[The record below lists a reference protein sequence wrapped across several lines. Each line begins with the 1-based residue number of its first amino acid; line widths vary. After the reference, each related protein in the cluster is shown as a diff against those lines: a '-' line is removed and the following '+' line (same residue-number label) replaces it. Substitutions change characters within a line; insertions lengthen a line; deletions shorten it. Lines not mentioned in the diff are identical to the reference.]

1 MSTQQDIYTVG
12 SENRPLMLNKDNY
25 VPWSSRII
33 RCARSR
39 PNGKMIFDSI
49 ENGSYER
56 RMIATPGE
64 PNLSVPVSES
74 FHEQTDEELTENDMK
89 RMDADDQ
96 AIKTILLGLP
106 EDVYADVDSYETAKE
121 IWERVRQMM
130 KENIAANLKF
140 LNNLQPEWKRHVTIV
155 RQTKNLHEADFTQI
169 YDFLKMNQDEVN
181 ELRAERLAKT
191 HDPLA
196 LMAHSQNSYKF
207 PTTHNDQS
215 SSTMTSLKDFNGPT
229 EAMNAAFILFS
240 KAFQLTAPTN
250 NNQRTSSNPP
260 NRQIAQPEWACSLTR
275 DCQSEW
281 NCNIVAAKAEG
292 IQLQAEEFDFMAAE
306 GDLDKIEEVNA
317 NCILMVNLQHASTSG
332 AQLDKAPVYD
342 TDGLAEV
349 QLNDNCYDN
358 EIFNMFTQEEQY
370 TDLLDP
376 ILEPQLVPQNDNH
389 VTYVALNQKM
399 ALGYPNPS
407 YLKKAQLKQQS
418 LYNGNLLLEE
428 HDPPDVYDSEET
440 LELAQESREKMRLLK
455 KEIKPA
461 NYAKITHLS
470 GVFVPQTTKSKEELF
485 LSNVSNMVTVSKT
498 ISIPNEDL
506 SDDTT
511 PTVARKFLNEGDF
524 EIQFLQEATKFVRD
538 FKSLAKEADE
548 SLDKKKSLELEIERL
563 LKASVS
569 HDIMSIVQNGFVD
582 VPSNFQTELDRTKE
596 KLELCIIK
604 KEKEYAV
611 QWNNWCTKCEECKYE
626 NISYDKAYNDMQQK
640 VERLQAQLGN
650 LKGKSSDT
658 PRTSV
663 TPQVD
668 KPKLII
674 VPPYSKKLH
683 ASILSHSVPQ
693 PKEFNVVKHSNVIA
707 SGMFKIDP
715 PQTSRENVSSDT
727 VNASSTGLVHTAR
740 TRRPQ
745 PKGNTRNARVP
756 YASKSSEV
764 KKNVTVEDHR
774 RILLLS
780 NNQKT
785 MSSKCNNI
793 KLYIQNDKSEI
804 VCGTYKQCLVTAN
817 HDASLLSLVNAL
829 NSRANNL
836 CANASPSANQ
846 KRHMTQVWKPKQVGF
861 KERLACKPR
870 LPRFSLKWSP
880 SGRSFDLKGK
890 LVVQICLWCV
900 DSGCSKHMTGNIM
913 RLINCVWKFLG
924 TVRFG
929 NDHIAAILGYGDLKW
944 GNIIITRVYFV
955 EGLCHNL
962 FSVGQFCDADL
973 EVAFRRNTC
982 FIRDLDG
989 VDLLKG
995 NRSTNLYTINLYDM
1009 ASASPICLMARAT
1022 PTKSWLWYQ
1031 RLSYLNF
1038 DTINDL
1044 AKNDP
1049 VSGLPKFK
1057 YAKEHLCPSC
1067 EQGKSKRASHPPKPV
1082 PNSKQRLHLLH
1093 MDLCG
1098 LMRVAS
1104 INGKRNHT
1112 LVEAAKAMLIFS
1124 HALLFLWAEAIA
1136 TACYT
1141 QNHSIIHR
1149 RFNKTPYELIQ
1160 GRKPD
1165 IFYLYVFGALCYP
1178 KNDRED
1184 IGKLGA
1190 KGDIGFF
1197 IGYSANSVAY
1207 RNLQALTA
1215 SMSIQDSAPT
1225 STNSS
1230 NTLVSSHNVD
1240 APSQQHAQQQ
1250 RNLTPSPIASAA
1262 DNVLNAMFE
1271 GDLFVNPFATP
1282 STESIVSSTQYV
1294 DPSNMHTF
1302 YQPYP
1307 HDYQWTKDHPLDIME
1322 PKAVKEA
1329 LTDPSWIESMQEELH
1344 QFIRLD
1350 TRLVVRGYRQEEG
1363 IDFEESFGPVARME
1377 AIRIFLAYVAHKG
1390 FTVYQMEVKTAF
1402 LHGSLKE
1409 DVYVCQSEGFID
1421 VDHLSHVYKLKKA
1434 LYGLKQ
1440 APRAWYDKLSTFLLQ
1455 NRFSKG
1461 IIDLTLFTRRFYDDI
1476 LVVQVY
1482 VDDIIFGSTN
1492 PRYATIFSD
1501 LMKSRFEMSMMGE
1514 MTFFIGLQVNQS
1526 PSDKLDLDQI
1536 GTPVDATKY
1545 RSMFGA
1551 LVYHTSSRPD
1561 IVHAT
1566 CDSGFELTEFSD
1578 VDYAGCKDTFKS
1590 TSGGA
1595 QFLGEKLNRRDLP
1608 KDTPIDRLEV
1618 LRCDIGKKS
1627 KVRMGIML
1635 TETELTLEQTQQ
1647 EYQSDILVIFTV
1659 TMEIL
1664 LEPTSRK
1671 LLVGD
1676 VGDSIWIELVTLD
1689 INLDQAD
1696 SFARASSSTGVK
1708 HLIPSRLTRYLNLS
1722 TGRALVNSDIGNF
1735 MQPPMTSLEDINDPT
1750 EVMNAALILF
1760 AKAIQLSAPT
1770 NNNQRTS
1777 SNPRNRQIAQPIMIM
1792 GQDRQIQN
1800 VGGNGGNQF
1809 GHNVGQVAQNKQG
1822 YNAWQDGGI
1831 QVAQN
1836 AVQNAGDLDEIEEV
1850 NANYILMANLK
1861 QASTFEQYT
1870 DLLEPILEPQ
1880 LVPQNDNHVTSV
1892 APSMV
1897 HSEGTVKTSFSPN
1910 KETRAHQETV
1920 YRNLVDQVAQR
1931 KHLNLLKNLF
1941 DSIKSNRAHA
1951 KLHDLIYENAQLRA
1965 RGFKNTSESM
1975 KNTSKTSVTPHVDK
1989 PKLSAVTPLSKKLHA
2004 LMPSHSVPQPR
2015 EFNVMKHRNVI
2026 ALGMFKINPSQM
2038 PRVYLVPNK
2047 QSSASIRTNLI
2058 TNSQRHV
2065 NVKENVSSNTVTASS
2080 TCIMEPKTVKE
2091 ALTDP
2096 AWIES
2101 MQEEL
2106 HQFIRLDVWEL
2117 VPSPDGIKPLTL
2129 KWLFKNKHDEENTV
2143 IRNMTRLVVRGY
2155 QQEEGIDFEESF
2167 APVARMETIRIF
2179 LAYAAHKGFTVYQM
2193 DVRTAFL
2200 HGSLKEDVYM
2210 CQPKDF
2216 IDADYPSHVYK
2227 LKKALYG
2234 LKQAPRAWYD
2244 ELSTF
2249 LLQNG
2254 FSKGIINPTL
2264 FTRRFDDDILVIQV
2278 YVDDIIFGSTD
2289 PRYATLFSDLA
2300 KLEREFQNRRDLPK
2314 DTPIDR
2320 LEVLRIIVADNG
2332 TQFVNDP
2339 FKNLCEKPNIQQMNT
2354 AVAYPQAN
2362 GLVERANK
2370 SLMEGIKARLGRE
2383 RAGWVDELLNV
2394 HWAHQTSL
2402 KTSNEEMPFSLTYR
2416 NRYHGPSDAMHNHPH
2431 SLKTSLKTSNEEMPF
2446 SLTYRSEVVIPTEI
2460 RMPTHRTMMIR
2471 EDENEDELRLN
2482 MDLLQ
2487 EKREAATIREAK
2499 YKAKMEQYYNRRV
2512 KLVSFKP
2519 GEYVFCRNEA
2529 NKVKDHGKLGP
2540 KWEGPYK
2547 VT

>member
-1 MSTQQDIYTVG
+1 MSQQKFCETTPVAATLCLFRDAISVVVTREFFDLV
-12 SENRPLMLNKDNY
+12 RVLIMLGYRKIFDY
-25 VPWSSRII
+25 KFRFSLVRG
-33 RCARSR
+33 R

-260 NRQIAQPEWACSLTR
+260 NRQIAQPGM
-275 DCQSEW
+275 
-281 NCNIVAAKAEG
+281 NISQDRQIQNVGGNVAHNQQGYNAWQNGGIQVAENAVQNAGIANQNGTVILLLQRLRVLEIGIKPG

-817 HDASLLSLVNAL
+817 HDASLLSLV
-829 NSRANNL
+829 
-836 CANASPSANQ
+836 
-846 KRHMTQVWKPKQVGF
+846 
-861 KERLACKPR
+861 
-870 LPRFSLKWSP
+870 
-880 SGRSFDLKGK
+880 
-890 LVVQICLWCV
+890 VQICLWCV

-1104 INGKRNHT
+1104 IN
-1112 LVEAAKAMLIFS
+1112 
-1124 HALLFLWAEAIA
+1124 AIA

-1595 QFLGEKLNRRDLP
+1595 QFLGEKLLMDYGYHFNKIL
-1608 KDTPIDRLEV
+1608 IYYS
-1618 LRCDIGKKS
+1618 S
-1627 KVRMGIML
+1627 KPAIAISCNPVQHSRTKHIAVRYHFIKEHVEKGTI
-1635 TETELTLEQTQQ
+1635 ELYFVKTG
-1647 EYQSDILVIFTV
+1647 YQLAYIFTKALPV
-1659 TMEIL
+1659 D
-1664 LEPTSRK
+1664 RFNY
-1671 LLVGD
+1671 LVRRLGMR
-1676 VGDSIWIELVTLD
+1676 SLYPQEL
-1689 INLDQAD
+1689 N
-1696 SFARASSSTGVK
+1696 
-1708 HLIPSRLTRYLNLS
+1708 RLT
-1722 TGRALVNSDIGNF
+1722 
-1735 MQPPMTSLEDINDPT
+1735 
-1750 EVMNAALILF
+1750 
-1760 AKAIQLSAPT
+1760 
-1770 NNNQRTS
+1770 
-1777 SNPRNRQIAQPIMIM
+1777 
-1792 GQDRQIQN
+1792 
-1800 VGGNGGNQF
+1800 
-1809 GHNVGQVAQNKQG
+1809 
-1822 YNAWQDGGI
+1822 
-1831 QVAQN
+1831 
-1836 AVQNAGDLDEIEEV
+1836 
-1850 NANYILMANLK
+1850 
-1861 QASTFEQYT
+1861 
-1870 DLLEPILEPQ
+1870 
-1880 LVPQNDNHVTSV
+1880 
-1892 APSMV
+1892 
-1897 HSEGTVKTSFSPN
+1897 
-1910 KETRAHQETV
+1910 
-1920 YRNLVDQVAQR
+1920 
-1931 KHLNLLKNLF
+1931 
-1941 DSIKSNRAHA
+1941 
-1951 KLHDLIYENAQLRA
+1951 KL
-1965 RGFKNTSESM
+1965 
-1975 KNTSKTSVTPHVDK
+1975 
-1989 PKLSAVTPLSKKLHA
+1989 
-2004 LMPSHSVPQPR
+2004 
-2015 EFNVMKHRNVI
+2015 
-2026 ALGMFKINPSQM
+2026 
-2038 PRVYLVPNK
+2038 
-2047 QSSASIRTNLI
+2047 
-2058 TNSQRHV
+2058 
-2065 NVKENVSSNTVTASS
+2065 
-2080 TCIMEPKTVKE
+2080 
-2091 ALTDP
+2091 
-2096 AWIES
+2096 
-2101 MQEEL
+2101 
-2106 HQFIRLDVWEL
+2106 
-2117 VPSPDGIKPLTL
+2117 
-2129 KWLFKNKHDEENTV
+2129 
-2143 IRNMTRLVVRGY
+2143 
-2155 QQEEGIDFEESF
+2155 
-2167 APVARMETIRIF
+2167 
-2179 LAYAAHKGFTVYQM
+2179 
-2193 DVRTAFL
+2193 
-2200 HGSLKEDVYM
+2200 
-2210 CQPKDF
+2210 
-2216 IDADYPSHVYK
+2216 
-2227 LKKALYG
+2227 
-2234 LKQAPRAWYD
+2234 
-2244 ELSTF
+2244 
-2249 LLQNG
+2249 
-2254 FSKGIINPTL
+2254 
-2264 FTRRFDDDILVIQV
+2264 
-2278 YVDDIIFGSTD
+2278 
-2289 PRYATLFSDLA
+2289 
-2300 KLEREFQNRRDLPK
+2300 
-2314 DTPIDR
+2314 
-2320 LEVLRIIVADNG
+2320 
-2332 TQFVNDP
+2332 
-2339 FKNLCEKPNIQQMNT
+2339 
-2354 AVAYPQAN
+2354 
-2362 GLVERANK
+2362 
-2370 SLMEGIKARLGRE
+2370 
-2383 RAGWVDELLNV
+2383 
-2394 HWAHQTSL
+2394 
-2402 KTSNEEMPFSLTYR
+2402 
-2416 NRYHGPSDAMHNHPH
+2416 
-2431 SLKTSLKTSNEEMPF
+2431 
-2446 SLTYRSEVVIPTEI
+2446 
-2460 RMPTHRTMMIR
+2460 
-2471 EDENEDELRLN
+2471 
-2482 MDLLQ
+2482 
-2487 EKREAATIREAK
+2487 
-2499 YKAKMEQYYNRRV
+2499 
-2512 KLVSFKP
+2512 
-2519 GEYVFCRNEA
+2519 
-2529 NKVKDHGKLGP
+2529 
-2540 KWEGPYK
+2540 
-2547 VT
+2547 